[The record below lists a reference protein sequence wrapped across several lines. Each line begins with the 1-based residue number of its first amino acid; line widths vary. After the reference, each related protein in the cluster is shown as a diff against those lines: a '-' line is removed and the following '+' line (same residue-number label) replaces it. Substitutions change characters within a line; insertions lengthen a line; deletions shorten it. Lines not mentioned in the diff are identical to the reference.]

1 MIWPTLWVPCVVASQ
16 IWIKCWQILSLAK
29 IPSGRKMGR
38 TREVQGEFCKGFSTP
53 MGCAVN
59 TIRQEDT
66 IKLTENGRRAQLCR
80 SFSMTSRGFSR
91 KHLRRQGRNDDANRP
106 ALASQ

>member
-1 MIWPTLWVPCVVASQ
+1 
-16 IWIKCWQILSLAK
+16 
-29 IPSGRKMGR
+29 MGR

-66 IKLTENGRRAQLCR
+66 IKLTENGRRAQLCG